1 VTEESDMDEFDGLA
15 KLAGPA
21 GPEPETI
28 ERHARQLRGAIEAEI
43 ASGVSGAGQAPG
55 AGEAPVAD
63 LVGVGI
69 GGGYHSWRGAVVA
82 AAAAIVV
89 LLGAVGITRVGD
101 GRSSQKV
108 ATSEKGNAMPAG
120 QPGGTSACGDQVP
133 VDILVPV
140 GYDGPRPGPG
150 GDMATAP
157 QRDQH
162 VVHWASAAGAI
173 EVRWPADPDRRTGFD
188 GTSWDSGPAGRP
200 VTSVTFT
207 GEASAT
213 PTGRQAKELVAL
225 RQTDSSTACSTVQVV
240 VSDAEVGRVDDTIDA
255 VYLHLFDRDLPPL
268 VIGTGEADAAPPVVR
283 CQTPA
288 GVRTPPNQG
297 GPVTDPAVHATPKE
311 ALEAFLEGSQVP
323 SAEFDGP
330 SGRQLRQP
338 TIARRGYD
346 EIRLGDGTIAYAK
359 RSDGDPGS
367 FVTVIRIGRAD
378 GGWSVTSWEGSGC

>member
-21 GPEPETI
+21 GPDPETV
-28 ERHARQLRGAIEAEI
+28 ERHARQLRAAIGAEV
-43 ASGVSGAGQAPG
+43 ASDRSGAGQ

-63 LVGVGI
+63 LVGAGI
-69 GGGYHSWRGAVVA
+69 GGGRRPWRGAVVA

-101 GRSSQKV
+101 GRARQDV
-108 ATSEKGNAMPAG
+108 ATSEKGNATPAG
-120 QPGGTSACGDQVP
+120 QPAATSACGDQLP
-133 VDILVPV
+133 VDIVVPA

-150 GDMATAP
+150 GDVAAAP
-157 QRDQH
+157 HPDQH

-173 EVRWPADPDRRTGFD
+173 EVRWPADPERAAAFD
-188 GTSWDSGPAGRP
+188 GTSWDSGRAGQP

-207 GEASAT
+207 GKASAT
-213 PTGRQAKELVAL
+213 PTGRHAKDLVAL

-240 VSDAEVGRVDDTIDA
+240 VSDAEVSRVDDTIDA

-268 VIGTGEADAAPPVVR
+268 VVGTGEADAAPPVIR
-283 CQTPA
+283 CQAPA
-288 GVRTPPNQG
+288 GVRTPANQG
-297 GPVTDPAVHATPKE
+297 GPVTDSGVHATPTD
-311 ALEAFLEGSQVP
+311 ALEAFLEGPQVP
-323 SAEFDGP
+323 SAHFDGP

-346 EIRLGDGTIAYAK
+346 EFRLDDGTIAYGK
-359 RSDGDPGS
+359 RFDGDLGS
-367 FVTVIRIGRAD
+367 FVVVIRIGRAGD
-378 GGWSVTSWEGSGC
+378 GWSVTSWEGSGC